1 MQQEYIM
8 NEINLPAR
16 LAQGLLA
23 VAIVFIIGLGLQMT
37 ILYEL
42 GKFTPA
48 HALPAVVDKG
58 NHGVPHTIASRFS

>member
-1 MQQEYIM
+1 M

-16 LAQGLLA
+16 LAQALLA
-23 VAIVFIIGLGLQMT
+23 VAIVFVIALGLQMT

-48 HALPAVVDKG
+48 HALPAVLG
-58 NHGVPHTIASRFS
+58 EGIHGVPHTIASRFS